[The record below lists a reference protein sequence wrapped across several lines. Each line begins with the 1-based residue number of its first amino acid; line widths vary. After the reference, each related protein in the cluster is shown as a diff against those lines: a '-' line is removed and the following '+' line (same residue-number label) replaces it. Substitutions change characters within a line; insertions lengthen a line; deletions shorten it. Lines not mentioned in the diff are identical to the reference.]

1 MGQVKRGKMSQ
12 QQVDKL
18 LTKLK
23 GTLTYDEFKGVDMV
37 VEAVIESIDLKQKI
51 FAGTMAS
58 FVLGISL
65 PQMEAMAFVHCMLT
79 TFTCAFRSFLWH
91 MC

>member
-1 MGQVKRGKMSQ
+1 MGQVKRGKMNQ

-23 GTLTYDEFKGVDMV
+23 GTLTYDDFKTVDMV

-51 FAGTMAS
+51 FAGSMLYAPLTCCCTCC
-58 FVLGISL
+58 
-65 PQMEAMAFVHCMLT
+65 EAPNLCY
-79 TFTCAFRSFLWH
+79 C
-91 MC
+91 

>member
-51 FAGTMAS
+51 FAGRAALV
-58 FVLGISL
+58 VLAVNSPGW
-65 PQMEAMAFVHCMLT
+65 QK
-79 TFTCAFRSFLWH
+79 WH
-91 MC
+91 LYIACKPL